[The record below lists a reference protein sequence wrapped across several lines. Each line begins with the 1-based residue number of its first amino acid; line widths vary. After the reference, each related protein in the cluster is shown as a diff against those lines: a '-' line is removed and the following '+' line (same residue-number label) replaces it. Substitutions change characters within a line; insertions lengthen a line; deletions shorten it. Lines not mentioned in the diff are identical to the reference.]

1 MVTHQ
6 LAGDAQHWWISIV
19 TSRLGVEMTWDDF
32 QGAFMDLY
40 FQESVRS
47 NLRMRFEELK
57 QKDKTVREYQ
67 VEFDRL
73 SRYGAHIIRDDRS
86 RAKRFE
92 HGLRDSIRV
101 VVEPE
106 RLPTY
111 VGVHKRPDVRGTPY
125 GKSTMQPRPTQGLNK
140 GCAHCGRT
148 NHSSEMC
155 RRAKNVCF
163 RCGHA
168 GHFIADCPNNGLAK
182 PAQAIRV
189 RLKRQMLFKFE
200 KLSGVELVPLCL
212 PIRTSGGGILH
223 SLGIIRD
230 IKVLVGDVSLPTDLI
245 VLPLKGDDIIM
256 GFDWLFRHFANLN
269 CRGRK
274 ITFEIPGSSIVEFCG
289 SKVTPRLP
297 IISCLKAERLINEG
311 CMGFLA
317 VLVGEEKQSPK
328 LEDIPVVSDFTEV
341 FPEDIPDLP
350 PSRDVNFTIE
360 LIPGTSL
367 ISKAPY
373 RMVPSE
379 IAELKKQLIEL
390 LEKGFIRPSSSPWGA
405 PVLFV
410 KKKDGSMKL
419 CIDYRQLNQ
428 VTIKN
433 KYPLPRIDDLLDQLQ
448 GANWF
453 SKIDLRSG
461 YHQVRIRDGDIS
473 KTAFRTRYGHFEF
486 VVMPFG
492 LTNAPAIFMDLMN
505 RVFRPHLDEFVIVFI
520 DDILVYSKSREEHS
534 EHLRLILRRLK
545 EEQLYAKLSKCEF
558 WLQEVGFLR
567 HLVSREGVAVDPAKV
582 EAVTK
587 WKEPSNVSEIRSFL
601 GLAGYYRRFI
611 ENFSQ
616 IAKPLTQLLC
626 KGVMFVWSESCEQS
640 FRALKKRLTSAPVL
654 TLSRPGVRYVM
665 YTDASLSGKANVV
678 ADALSRKQVTVA
690 SLRSQWNLIEQM
702 SQFHISI
709 REENFGFLA
718 TLGIESNL
726 LARIRD
732 AQRQDGKFGPV
743 CEKPEDFRQLGSILE
758 TTQCYLLKVEIE
770 HQKPSGKLQPLPI
783 PEWKWEK
790 VSMDFV
796 TGIPRSQKGNDSI
809 WIVIQSLLHI
819 FGVAYIRYWVQNYIL
834 VLPYHPQTDGLSER
848 TIQTLEDMLRSC
860 VLDSNQSWE
869 RSLPLIEFTYN
880 NRFHA
885 SIGMAPYEAL
895 YELGQVHNVFHVSML
910 RKYHHDPSH
919 VVNFESLQIQEDL
932 SYEEEPVQILETRV
946 KELRRKS
953 ITLVK
958 ILWTNHGT
966 QEATW
971 ELESEMKKKYP
982 LLF

>member
-1 MVTHQ
+1 
-6 LAGDAQHWWISIV
+6 
-19 TSRLGVEMTWDDF
+19 
-32 QGAFMDLY
+32 
-40 FQESVRS
+40 
-47 NLRMRFEELK
+47 
-57 QKDKTVREYQ
+57 
-67 VEFDRL
+67 
-73 SRYGAHIIRDDRS
+73 
-86 RAKRFE
+86 
-92 HGLRDSIRV
+92 
-101 VVEPE
+101 
-106 RLPTY
+106 
-111 VGVHKRPDVRGTPY
+111 
-125 GKSTMQPRPTQGLNK
+125 
-140 GCAHCGRT
+140 
-148 NHSSEMC
+148 
-155 RRAKNVCF
+155 
-163 RCGHA
+163 
-168 GHFIADCPNNGLAK
+168 
-182 PAQAIRV
+182 
-189 RLKRQMLFKFE
+189 
-200 KLSGVELVPLCL
+200 
-212 PIRTSGGGILH
+212 
-223 SLGIIRD
+223 
-230 IKVLVGDVSLPTDLI
+230 
-245 VLPLKGDDIIM
+245 
-256 GFDWLFRHFANLN
+256 
-269 CRGRK
+269 
-274 ITFEIPGSSIVEFCG
+274 
-289 SKVTPRLP
+289 
-297 IISCLKAERLINEG
+297 
-311 CMGFLA
+311 
-317 VLVGEEKQSPK
+317 
-328 LEDIPVVSDFTEV
+328 
-341 FPEDIPDLP
+341 
-350 PSRDVNFTIE
+350 
-360 LIPGTSL
+360 
-367 ISKAPY
+367 
-373 RMVPSE
+373 MVPSE

-520 DDILVYSKSREEHS
+520 DDILVYSKSREEHA

-545 EEQLYAKLSKCEF
+545 EEQLYAKLSNCEF

-626 KGVMFVWSESCEQS
+626 KGVTFVWSESCEQS

-665 YTDASLSGKANVV
+665 YTDASLSGLDCVLMQENKVIAYASRQVHKHEVNYPTHDIELAAIIFALKLWRQYLYGENVQIFTDHKSLKYLFSQKELNLRQRRWIELLSDYDCEILYHPGKANVV

-709 REENFGFLA
+709 REEKFGFLA

-758 TTQCYLLKVEIE
+758 TTQCYLLKVDC
-770 HQKPSGKLQPLPI
+770 
-783 PEWKWEK
+783 
-790 VSMDFV
+790 VC
-796 TGIPRSQKGNDSI
+796 
-809 WIVIQSLLHI
+809 
-819 FGVAYIRYWVQNYIL
+819 
-834 VLPYHPQTDGLSER
+834 
-848 TIQTLEDMLRSC
+848 LRC
-860 VLDSNQSWE
+860 IKHLN
-869 RSLPLIEFTYN
+869 LFI
-880 NRFHA
+880 
-885 SIGMAPYEAL
+885 IGM
-895 YELGQVHNVFHVSML
+895 V
-910 RKYHHDPSH
+910 
-919 VVNFESLQIQEDL
+919 
-932 SYEEEPVQILETRV
+932 
-946 KELRRKS
+946 
-953 ITLVK
+953 
-958 ILWTNHGT
+958 
-966 QEATW
+966 
-971 ELESEMKKKYP
+971 
-982 LLF
+982 